1 MDDIESFARRR
12 RGRPSRGNRAQIA
25 VRPTPEL
32 KERYEQEAAALG
44 IPLSSWCIKVLNE
57 HLGLDIPSYV
67 QEDIRV
73 AAERQELELDGMEDL
88 PTRRVS

>member
-1 MDDIESFARRR
+1 MDDIERFASRR
-12 RGRPSRGNRAQIA
+12 RGRPSRGTRAQIA

-32 KERYEQEAAALG
+32 KQRYEQEAAALG

-57 HLGLDIPSYV
+57 HLGLEIPSYV
-67 QEDIRV
+67 QDDLRV
-73 AAERQELELDGMEDL
+73 AAERHENELDGMEGL